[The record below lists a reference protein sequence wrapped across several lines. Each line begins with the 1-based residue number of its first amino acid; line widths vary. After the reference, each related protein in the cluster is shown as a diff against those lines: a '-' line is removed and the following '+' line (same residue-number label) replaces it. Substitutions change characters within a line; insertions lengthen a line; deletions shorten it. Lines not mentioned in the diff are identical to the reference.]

1 MCIYFDLTREGD
13 VLTRNI
19 PLDQKDVDILGALDE
34 LGGKSSTEELSLKTG
49 IPARTVR
56 YRLKKMRNNKVL
68 YPARIRTHERKL
80 GVGENVLIV
89 HTTPGSDSILEKI
102 FHKIASF
109 YFWGRTYGRYNGYII
124 NSLYSLTTPNVSRR
138 VLEALK
144 IEGLISE
151 FYVFDIT
158 DYENKLGD
166 FKYLDPKLGWQYDW
180 TEWQEKIKKNLKS
193 KKRIIHTKCDE
204 NPSILEFD
212 NDDIGLLR
220 GLFDNAE
227 VPQKELAK
235 QFSLSETQVT
245 KRIQRLESAG
255 IIKGFES
262 SYKTMSEYVYFN
274 VYLEVMEPAA
284 RIINNFYTHPFPGS
298 IMMESTSRWGIRQA
312 LPSSDLYGFL
322 VGLDFMKPYLKSC
335 IFQIIHSWTRDE
347 NFHPYD
353 LFNKETHK
361 WETPISK
368 YLEVISEVMN
378 KTHSK
383 SK

>member
-1 MCIYFDLTREGD
+1 MCISIDSPREGD
-13 VLTRNI
+13 GLTRNR
-19 PLDQKDVDILGALDE
+19 PLDQKDVDILGALEE
-34 LGGKSSTEELSLKTG
+34 LGGKTSTEELSLKTG

-56 YRLKKMRNNKVL
+56 YRLKKMRDNKVL
-68 YPARIRTHERKL
+68 YPAKTLTHERKL
-80 GVGENVLIV
+80 GLGEIVLIV

-102 FHKIASF
+102 FHKIASL

-124 NSLYSLTTPNVSRR
+124 NSLYSLTTPNVSLRL
-138 VLEALK
+138 LEALK
-144 IEGLISE
+144 NEGLISE

-158 DYENKLGD
+158 DYENKFGD
-166 FKYLDPKLGWQYDW
+166 FRYLDPKLGWQYDW

-193 KKRIIHTKCDE
+193 KKRTIQTKCDE
-204 NPSILEFD
+204 NPSLIEFD
-212 NDDIGLLR
+212 NNDFGLLR

-245 KRIQRLESAG
+245 KKIRRLESAG
-255 IIKGFES
+255 IIKGYGAS
-262 SYKTMSEYVYFN
+262 SKTMDDYVYFN
-274 VYLEVMEPAA
+274 VYLEIMEPAA
-284 RIINNFYTHPFPGS
+284 RIVNNLYTHPFLS
-298 IMMESTSRWGIRQA
+298 TIMIESRTRWGLRMG

-322 VGLDFMKPYLKSC
+322 AGLDLMKPYLKSC
-335 IFQIIHSWTRDE
+335 VFQIIHSWTRDG

-361 WETPISK
+361 WETPVSK
-368 YLEVISEVMN
+368 YLEVISEVM
-378 KTHSK
+378 KQSHSK